1 MESGRKHLVAY
12 ALLGLVMVLWAGNAI
27 VGRAVRFDI
36 GPLTLAFLRW
46 ALATALIMPFA
57 LSSLRRDWR
66 SIAKDWKIVLALGV
80 LGVGMFNALLYS
92 GLQHTTATNAL
103 LLQAATPAAVVLLDR
118 LVFGTRAG
126 WLHLLGV
133 ASSIAGVA
141 VIVFQGDPAAAL
153 GLRFARGDLL
163 ILVCVLVWSLYTIL
177 LRLRPQIAA
186 VSFIAITFLIGL
198 IVMAPV
204 AAWEYSGGA
213 RVNWTPGVFA
223 ALAYV
228 AVLPSILSYFIFN
241 SATGTIGPARAG
253 QVITL
258 MPLFGAFLSA
268 GLLGERL
275 QPYHFAGMVLILAGI
290 AFGAAT
296 LRQQLHASPRS
307 GARLE
312 DGE

>member
-1 MESGRKHLVAY
+1 MESGRRHLLAY

-57 LSSLRRDWR
+57 LSSLRRDW
-66 SIAKDWKIVLALGV
+66 SAIAKDWKIVLALGV
-80 LGVGMFNALLYS
+80 LGIGIFNALLYS

-103 LLQAATPAAVVLLDR
+103 LLQAATPAVVVLLDR

-126 WLHLLGV
+126 WLHLVGV
-133 ASSIAGVA
+133 ACSIAGVA
-141 VIVFQGDPAAAL
+141 VIVFKGDPAAAL
-153 GLRFARGDLL
+153 GLRFARGDTF

-177 LRLRPQIAA
+177 LRLRPQIAG
-186 VSFIAITFLIGL
+186 VSFIAATFLVGMV
-198 IVMAPV
+198 VMAPV
-204 AAWEYSGGA
+204 AAWEYAGGA

-228 AVLPSILSYFIFN
+228 GVLPSIVSYFIFN
-241 SATGTIGPARAG
+241 SATATIGPARAG
-253 QVITL
+253 QAITL
-258 MPLFGAFLSA
+258 MPLFGAFLSV

-275 QPYHFAGMVLILAGI
+275 HPYHLIGMVLILTGI
-290 AFGAAT
+290 ALGALT
-296 LRQQLHASPRS
+296 LRRQLDAGPR
-307 GARLE
+307 AAAPLE
-312 DGE
+312 DRT